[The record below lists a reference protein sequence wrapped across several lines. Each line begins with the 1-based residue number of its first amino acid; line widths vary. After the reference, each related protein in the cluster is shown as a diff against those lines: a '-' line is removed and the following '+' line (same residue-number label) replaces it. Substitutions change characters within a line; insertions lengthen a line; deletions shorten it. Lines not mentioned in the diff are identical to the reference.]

1 MENFEKFYSNSFKH
15 PQTRKQLINSL
26 NFEKKFY
33 NKVIKILSKK
43 FNKIFFLNENILF
56 WDKILGSFIY
66 FHITQTYNLYN
77 SCIRVN
83 LANKRVIIRKQDYY
97 VPDNLEDY
105 RNYFQ
110 RSLLGN
116 KQLYSIFYYNEN
128 KNLYE
133 KNQYKIIKKFKN
145 KFNNQRKFHANQTS
159 RSNLKN
165 IFFKIINKIYRRI
178 KKPTVLAFGVYWT
191 EQEKINVNYLMKG
204 RILISKFTLSIK
216 SLSVNSELRDS
227 LFFFKLTKNKFE
239 RFFFESLK
247 YSAPKSIVEDLILNI
262 KDTEQLAKK
271 YSQVKYF
278 LNENLSEGNLFFNAV
293 LGKNKVK
300 TIYIQHNFISHI
312 YLSNQINFI
321 LKKFDKYYNFGWLP
335 FTNKKRIVRAA
346 SLFNWI
352 SLENKKP
359 FNIENNYILFVPTQP
374 LEIMHYT
381 SGYLGECGKF
391 FAEKYISVEKKF
403 IDNLS
408 HSVKKTLIYKTLP
421 KSFPLSFES
430 SYANIMTKYL
440 KNNNIRVFESNKF
453 DVESYFAESKL
464 IIISYMA
471 TAYLQALHSNKPTV
485 IFFSNEAYF
494 LKKKYLNYFDELI
507 DAKILHLNPMSAV
520 NFVNS
525 IHNNVE
531 DWWLNKKTISSR
543 KKFLNKNFLP
553 KTVFYKKLLQL
564 QNH

>member
-15 PQTRKQLINSL
+15 PQTRKQLVKSL
-26 NFEKKFY
+26 NFEKNFY
-33 NKVIKILSKK
+33 DKVIKILSKK
-43 FNKIFFLNENILF
+43 FNKIFFLNENIFF

-77 SCIRVN
+77 SCIRIN
-83 LANKRVIIRKQDYY
+83 LANKRVIIRKQNYY
-97 VPDNLEDY
+97 IPDNLEDY

-133 KNQYKIIKKFKN
+133 KNQYRILKKFKN
-145 KFNNQRKFHANQTS
+145 KFNNQRKCHANETS

-165 IFFKIINKIYRRI
+165 IFLKIINKIYRSI

-216 SLSVNSELRDS
+216 SLNVNTELRDS
-227 LFFFKLTKNKFE
+227 LFFFKLKKNKFE

-262 KDTEQLAKK
+262 KETEQLAKK

-293 LGKNKVK
+293 LVKNKVK
-300 TIYIQHNFISHI
+300 TIYIHHNFISHI

-335 FTNKKRIVRAA
+335 FANKRIVRAA

-381 SGYLGECGKF
+381 SGYFGECGKF

-408 HSVKKTLIYKTLP
+408 HSVKKTLVYKTLP
-421 KSFPLSFES
+421 KSFPLSFEN

-440 KNNNIRVFESNKF
+440 KSNNIRVFESNKF

-485 IFFSNEAYF
+485 IFFSNETYF

-525 IHNNVE
+525 IHNNIE